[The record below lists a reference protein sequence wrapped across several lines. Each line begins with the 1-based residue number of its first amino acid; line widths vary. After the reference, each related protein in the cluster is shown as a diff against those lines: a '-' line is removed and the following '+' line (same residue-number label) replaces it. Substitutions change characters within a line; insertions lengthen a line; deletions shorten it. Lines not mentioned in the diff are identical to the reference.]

1 MVKLSDV
8 LKSFLLK
15 IYLFAIIFVVAFGVN
30 YLVHRSNDG
39 ASPIMGIYVSSGE
52 LAVTPPDFNQDF
64 TSTDFTTQLKF
75 VAGRASNDH
84 FSKFVFDEL
93 KVALEDTTAENKLQA
108 LTSEE
113 KTIVNALTISDIK
126 SNMSVSV
133 KENLPVFVVNFANK
147 NAKIA
152 QAVNEVIINSMYITL
167 DKEDTDNILGNLQ
180 AGCTFKI
187 DKAASLPTSATTSNV
202 PNEAGNKSLSIAKLF
217 ILSFVIY
224 VVIVILYEFVF
235 AFITNKQKAIT
246 MVQTD
251 MISTIDIPYFK
262 NRKKEEKK

>member
-39 ASPIMGIYVSSGE
+39 GSPIMGVYVSSGE
-52 LAVTPPDFNQDF
+52 LAVTPPDFTQDF

-75 VAGRASNDH
+75 VAGRVNNDH

-93 KVALEDTTAENKLQA
+93 KGALEDTTAENKLQA
-108 LTSEE
+108 LSDEE
-113 KTIVNALTISDIK
+113 KTIVNALSIGDIK
-126 SNMSVSV
+126 ANMSVSV
-133 KENLPVFVVNFANK
+133 KENMPIFVVNFANK

-167 DKEDTDNILGNLQ
+167 EQKDINNILGNLQ
-180 AGCTFKI
+180 DGCTFKI
-187 DKAASLPTSATTSNV
+187 DRAASLPTSPTTSNV
-202 PNEAGNKSLSIAKLF
+202 PNESGNKSLSITKLI

-224 VVIVILYEFVF
+224 VVLVILYDF
-235 AFITNKQKAIT
+235 AFGFVTSKQKAIT

-251 MISTIDIPYFK
+251 VISTIDFPFLK
-262 NRKKEEKK
+262 NRKKEEEK